1 MPVGGPLSRTACP
14 ARSRS
19 DLPATRDDLGGRGVG
34 VITDTR
40 QLCQSGGAWPNAPWH
55 DVGVSEEQHQAE
67 HRGRPSNDE
76 FRAFIAANWAPR
88 PTDKPAR
95 AEAASYAAARRAA
108 VSAAFPGERL
118 VIPAGGL
125 KVRSN
130 DCDYIFR
137 PHSAFAHLT
146 GLGSDREP
154 DAVLVLEPRQDG
166 AHESIL
172 YFRPAAG
179 RDTEEFFGDS
189 RYGEFWVGPRPGLAD
204 IETELALSARHI
216 DELAENMG
224 KDVGTTAVRI
234 VRDADRDLTAAVDTI
249 REGAAHQGD
258 ESADVQESDEELAHF
273 LSTLRMVKDP
283 WEIGQMRDAIEA
295 TANGFD
301 AVVADL
307 PEALRRGRGERW
319 VEGVFGLHAR
329 HQGNGIGYDSICAAG
344 DHANTLHW
352 IKNTGEITGG
362 DLLLLD
368 AGVEVDSLF
377 TADITRTLPASGRF
391 SDAQRKVYDAVY
403 AAQEAGI
410 AAVRPGA
417 KFSDVHD
424 AAIRV
429 IAEHLY
435 AWGLLPE
442 GIDVE
447 ATLDKEHG
455 HFHRRWMVH
464 GTSHH
469 LGMDVHDCA
478 LASRQEYMGAELT
491 PGMILTVEP
500 GLYFKADDLL
510 VPVELRGIGVRIE
523 DDILVTSS
531 GAENLSA
538 AMARTSSDV
547 EAWIARIQKS

>member
-1 MPVGGPLSRTACP
+1 M
-14 ARSRS
+14 
-19 DLPATRDDLGGRGVG
+19 
-34 VITDTR
+34 
-40 QLCQSGGAWPNAPWH
+40 
-55 DVGVSEEQHQAE
+55 GVSEEQHKAE

-76 FRAFIAANWAPR
+76 FRTFVAASWAPR
-88 PTDKPAR
+88 STDRPDQS
-95 AEAASYAAARRAA
+95 EAAPYAALRRAR

-130 DCDYIFR
+130 DCDYMFR
-137 PHSAFAHLT
+137 PHSAFANLT
-146 GLGSDREP
+146 GLGGDREP

-166 AHESIL
+166 THESIL
-172 YFRPAAG
+172 YFRPLAG

-189 RYGEFWVGPRPGLAD
+189 RYGEFWVGVRPGLAD
-204 IETELALSARHI
+204 IEAELALSARHI
-216 DELAENMG
+216 DELAEGLG
-224 KDVGTTAVRI
+224 KDVGSTPIRI
-234 VRDADRDLTAAVDTI
+234 VRDADRDLTATVDAL
-249 REGAAHQGD
+249 REGVSATNQAAEPEKPGD
-258 ESADVQESDEELAHF
+258 ADEELAHL
-273 LSTLRMVKDP
+273 LSTMRLVKDE
-283 WEIGQMRDAIEA
+283 WEVGQMRDAIGA
-295 TANGFD
+295 TARGFD
-301 AVVADL
+301 AVIADL

-329 HQGNGIGYDSICAAG
+329 HQGNGIGYESICASG

-352 IKNTGEITGG
+352 IKNTGDITDG

-377 TADITRTLPASGRF
+377 TADVTRTLPVNGRF
-391 SDAQRKVYDAVY
+391 TSAQRKVYDAVF

-410 AAVRPGA
+410 AAVKPGA

-429 IAEHLY
+429 IAEYLY

-442 GIDVE
+442 GIGVE
-447 ATLDKEHG
+447 ATLDKDHG

-469 LGMDVHDCA
+469 LGLDVHDCA
-478 LASRQEYMGAELT
+478 LALREEYMGAELK

-510 VPVELRGIGVRIE
+510 VPAELRGIGVRIE
-523 DDILVTSS
+523 DDILVTRD
-531 GAENLSA
+531 GCENLSS
-538 AMARTSSDV
+538 AMPRTSTDV
-547 EAWIARIQKS
+547 EAWIARIQMNRSSTAS

>member
-1 MPVGGPLSRTACP
+1 V
-14 ARSRS
+14 
-19 DLPATRDDLGGRGVG
+19 V
-34 VITDTR
+34 
-40 QLCQSGGAWPNAPWH
+40 
-55 DVGVSEEQHQAE
+55 VSEEQHKAE
-67 HRGRPSNDE
+67 HRGRPTNDE
-76 FRAFIAANWAPR
+76 FRAFVAAEWAPR
-88 PTDKPAR
+88 STDKPEQAQ
-95 AEAASYAAARRAA
+95 AAPYAALRRAA
-108 VSAAFPGERL
+108 VSAAFPGDRL

-130 DCDYIFR
+130 DCDYVFR

-154 DAVLVLEPRQDG
+154 DAVLVLEPREDG
-166 AHESIL
+166 SHESIL
-172 YFRPAAG
+172 YFRPLAG

-189 RYGEFWVGPRPGLAD
+189 RYGEFWVGARPGLAE
-204 IETELALSARHI
+204 IEAELALSARHI
-216 DELAENMG
+216 DELGESMG
-224 KDVGTTAVRI
+224 KDVGTTVIRI
-234 VRDADRDLTAAVDTI
+234 VRDADRDLTAEVDAI
-249 REGAAHQGD
+249 RDGVKTDRSG
-258 ESADVQESDEELAHF
+258 ESHAMRDADDELAHF
-273 LSTLRMVKDP
+273 LSTLRLVKDE
-283 WEIGQMRDAIEA
+283 WEIGQMQEAVDA

-301 AVVADL
+301 AVIANL
-307 PEALRRGRGERW
+307 PEAIRRGRGERW

-352 IKNTGEITGG
+352 IKNTGDITDG

-377 TADITRTLPASGRF
+377 TADVTRTLPASGRF
-391 SDAQRKVYDAVY
+391 TDAQRRVYDAVY
-403 AAQEAGI
+403 DAQEAGI

-417 KFSDVHD
+417 KFSDVHH

-429 IAEHLY
+429 IAERLY
-435 AWGLLPE
+435 AWGLLPA

-447 ATLDKEHG
+447 ATLDKDHG

-469 LGMDVHDCA
+469 LGLDVHDCA
-478 LASRQEYMGAELT
+478 LALREEYMEAELV

-510 VPVELRGIGVRIE
+510 VPAELRGIGVRIE
-523 DDILVTSS
+523 DDVLVTQD
-531 GAENLSA
+531 GCENLSA
-538 AMARTSSDV
+538 AMPRTSTDV
-547 EAWIARIQKS
+547 EAWIARVQKS

>member
-1 MPVGGPLSRTACP
+1 MGGPLSRTAYP

-19 DLPATRDDLGGRGVG
+19 DLPATREDLCGRGVG
-34 VITDTR
+34 VVTDTG
-40 QLCQSGGAWPNAPWH
+40 QLSQSGGAEPNAPWH
-55 DVGVSEEQHQAE
+55 DVGVSEEQHPAE
-67 HRGRPSNDE
+67 HRVRPSNDE
-76 FRAFIAANWAPR
+76 FRAFVAADWTPR
-88 PTDKPAR
+88 PTDKPAQ
-95 AEAASYAAARRAA
+95 AEAAPYAAARRAA

-166 AHESIL
+166 THESIL
-172 YFRPAAG
+172 YFRPLAG

-189 RYGEFWVGPRPGLAD
+189 RYGEFWVGARPGLAD
-204 IETELALSARHI
+204 IEAELALSARHI
-216 DELAENMG
+216 DELAESMG
-224 KDVGTTAVRI
+224 KDVGSTVIRI
-234 VRDADRDLTAAVDTI
+234 VRDADRDLTAAVDAI
-249 REGAAHQGD
+249 RAGAGDQGSESKNLQEGD
-258 ESADVQESDEELAHF
+258 DELAHF
-273 LSTLRMVKDP
+273 LSTLRLAKDQ

-301 AVVADL
+301 AVIADL

-352 IKNTGEITGG
+352 IKNTGDITGG

-377 TADITRTLPASGRF
+377 TADITRTLPANGRF
-391 SDAQRKVYDAVY
+391 SHAQRKVYDAVY

-435 AWGLLPE
+435 AWGLLPK

-478 LASRQEYMGAELT
+478 LASREEYMGAELS

-523 DDILVTSS
+523 DDILVTAG
-531 GAENLSA
+531 GAENLSG

-547 EAWIARIQKS
+547 EAWIARIQKH

>member
-1 MPVGGPLSRTACP
+1 
-14 ARSRS
+14 
-19 DLPATRDDLGGRGVG
+19 
-34 VITDTR
+34 
-40 QLCQSGGAWPNAPWH
+40 
-55 DVGVSEEQHQAE
+55 VSEEQHKAE
-67 HRGRPSNDE
+67 HRGRPSNEE
-76 FRAFIAANWAPR
+76 FREFVAANWAPR
-88 PTDKPAR
+88 STGRPDR
-95 AEAASYAAARRAA
+95 AQVAPYAAKRRAA

-118 VIPAGGL
+118 VVPAGGL

-137 PHSAFAHLT
+137 PHSAFANLT

-166 AHESIL
+166 SHESIL
-172 YFRPAAG
+172 YFRPLAG
-179 RDTEEFFGDS
+179 RGSEEFFGDS
-189 RYGEFWVGPRPGLAD
+189 RYGEFWVGARPDLAD
-204 IETELALSARHI
+204 VEAELGLSARHI
-216 DELAENMG
+216 DELARALG
-224 KDVGTTAVRI
+224 KDVGATGIRI
-234 VRDADRDLTAAVDTI
+234 VRDADRDLTAAIDAI
-249 REGAAHQGD
+249 REGVAETD
-258 ESADVQESDEELAHF
+258 EPSETLALREADDVLAHF
-273 LSTLRMVKDP
+273 LSTLRLVKDE
-283 WEIGQMRDAIEA
+283 WEIRQMREAVQA

-301 AVVADL
+301 AVIANL
-307 PEALRRGRGERW
+307 PEALARGRGERW

-329 HQGNGIGYDSICAAG
+329 HQGNGVGYDSICAAG

-352 IKNTGEITGG
+352 VKNTGDITDG

-377 TADITRTLPASGRF
+377 TADVTRTLPANGRF

-429 IAEHLY
+429 IAEHLH

-442 GIDVE
+442 GVDVE
-447 ATLDKEHG
+447 ATLDKDHG
-455 HFHRRWMVH
+455 HYHRRWMVH

-469 LGMDVHDCA
+469 LGLDVHDCA
-478 LASRQEYMGAELT
+478 LAAREEYMGAELA

-510 VPVELRGIGVRIE
+510 VPAELRGIGVRIE
-523 DDILVTSS
+523 DDILVTAD
-531 GAENLSA
+531 GCENLSA
-538 AMARTSSDV
+538 AMPRTSSDV
-547 EAWIARIQKS
+547 TAWIARIQQG